1 MEVYMFKSIVEKII
15 GTYSERELKR
25 IIPIVD
31 RIEAM
36 EPEMQALSDA
46 ELRGKTDEFKK
57 RLAQGETL
65 DDILPEAFAV
75 VREASGRVL
84 GKRLFR
90 VQLIGSVVL
99 HQGRIAEMKTGEGKT
114 YTAAPPL
121 YLNALTGKG
130 VHLVTVNDYLA
141 KYHSELMGKVYK
153 FLGLSVGLIVHGL
166 DNAQRRKA
174 YNCDITYGTNNEFGF
189 DYLRDNMV
197 IYKDDM
203 VQRELHYAIVDE
215 VDSILIDEARTPL
228 IISGAGD
235 KSTDLYKKANTFAS
249 RLKVKVFTETDD
261 KQQDDEIDA
270 DYIVDEKAHTAAL
283 TARGVTKAEQFFG
296 IENLADPEN
305 MTLSHHINQA
315 IKAHGLMKRDREYV
329 VKDGEVII
337 VDEFTGRLMFGRR
350 YSDGLHQA
358 IEAKENVKVE
368 RESKTLAT
376 ITFQNYFRMY
386 GKLAGMTGTALTEEQ
401 EFQTIYKLDVIEI
414 PTNKPMIRVDY
425 PDCVYKNEAGK
436 FNAVINEITELHK
449 KGQPVLIGTI
459 SIEKSELLSNM
470 LRKRGIP
477 HQVLNAKFHEKEA
490 EIIAQAGRLGAVT
503 IATNMAGRGTD
514 IMLGGNAEFMAKQEL
529 RRQGYPEELI
539 YEAANIN
546 DTDNE
551 DILKIR
557 AVYRELFGEFEKQIS
572 TEKEKVVEAGG
583 LHIIG
588 TERHESRRIDN
599 QLRGRSGR
607 QGDPGSSRF
616 YISLEDDLMRLFG
629 SDRLTAI
636 VNTLGLEDDQPIEHR
651 MLSNA
656 IENAQRRVEGKNFDV
671 RKRVLQY
678 DDVMNKQREVIYAQR
693 KQVLNGENLKESF
706 LKMIETTADWLVS
719 SFCGESPHPDM
730 WDWEGLKAQAMSIL
744 PAIDVLDVSR
754 DELETY
760 TKEDLRETLLDA
772 LTKAYEAKEAE
783 YGAETMRELERI
795 VLLRT
800 VDEKWMDH
808 IDAMDQLRYGVG
820 MRAYGQ
826 RDPVIEYKF
835 EGFEMFE
842 EMIRNIQLDSV
853 KMILRMRVNREQGAP
868 QREKVAE
875 PVTASHGDSGPRKPA
890 ARSSEKVG
898 RNDPCPCGSGKK
910 YKKCCG
916 ANEA

>member
-1 MEVYMFKSIVEKII
+1 MFKKMIENII
-15 GTYSERELKR
+15 GTYSDRELKR
-25 IIPIVD
+25 ITPIVD
-31 RIEAM
+31 QIEAL
-36 EPEMQALSDA
+36 EPEIKALSDEQLKA
-46 ELRGKTDEFKK
+46 KTSEFKK
-57 RLAQGETL
+57 RIGEGETL
-65 DDILPEAFAV
+65 DDLLPEAFAV
-75 VREASGRVL
+75 VREASLRVL
-84 GKRLFR
+84 GMRHFR
-90 VQLIGSVVL
+90 VQLIGGIVL
-99 HQGRIAEMKTGEGKT
+99 HQGRISEMKTGEGKT
-114 YTAAPPL
+114 LVATLPV
-121 YLNALTGKG
+121 YLNALAEKG
-130 VHLVTVNDYLA
+130 VHVVTVNDYLA
-141 KYHSELMGKVYK
+141 RRDSEWMGKVYN

-166 DNAQRRKA
+166 DNAERRKA
-174 YNCDITYGTNNEFGF
+174 YSCDITYGTNNEFGF

-197 IYKDDM
+197 IYKNDM
-203 VQRELHYAIVDE
+203 VQRDLHYAIVDE

-235 KSTDLYKKANTFAS
+235 KSTDLYKKANSFAS
-249 RLKVKVFTETDD
+249 RLKVKTFTETDD
-261 KQQDDEIDA
+261 KQSDEDVDA
-270 DYIVDEKAHTAAL
+270 DYIVDEKAHSAAL

-296 IENLADPEN
+296 IENLSDPDN
-305 MTLSHHINQA
+305 MTISHHINQA

-337 VDEFTGRLMFGRR
+337 VDEFTGRLMYGRR

-386 GKLAGMTGTALTEEQ
+386 EKLAGMTGTALTEEQ

-414 PTNKPMIRVDY
+414 PTNMPMVRIDN
-425 PDCVYKNEAGK
+425 PDCVYKNELGK
-436 FNAVINEITELHK
+436 FNAVIDEIVELHK

-459 SIEKSELLSNM
+459 SIEKSEFLSSM
-470 LRKRGIP
+470 LKKKGIT

-490 EIIAQAGRLGAVT
+490 EIIAQAGKLGAVT

-514 IMLGGNAEFMAKQEL
+514 IVLGGNAEFMAKQEL
-529 RRQGYPEELI
+529 RKQGYPEELI
-539 YEAANIN
+539 SES
-546 DTDNE
+546 TSFNE
-551 DILKIR
+551 TSDEEILKIR
-557 AVYRELFGEFEKQIS
+557 ADYKRLHDEIKRQIS
-572 TEKEKVVEAGG
+572 QEKEKVLQAGG

-656 IENAQRRVEGKNFDV
+656 IENAQRRVEGKNFDI
-671 RKRVLQY
+671 RKHVLQY
-678 DDVMNKQREVIYAQR
+678 DDVMNKQREVIYGQR
-693 KQVLNGENLKESF
+693 RQVLNGENLRDSF
-706 LKMIETTADWLVS
+706 IKMIETTVDGLVS
-719 SFCGESPHPDM
+719 AYCGESPHPDM
-730 WDWEGLKAQAMSIL
+730 WDWESLRAQAGNLFML
-744 PAIDVLDVSR
+744 NDGLVLTREEMEDYTR
-754 DELETY
+754 D
-760 TKEDLRETLLDA
+760 DLRGTLLNA
-772 LTKAYEAKEAE
+772 AVQLYEAREAE
-783 YGAETMRELERI
+783 YGPELMRELERI
-795 VLLRT
+795 VLLKV

-826 RDPVIEYKF
+826 RDPVIEYKY

-842 EMIRNIQLDSV
+842 EMIKNIHEDSV
-853 KMILRMRVNREQGAP
+853 RRILHIRVNREQGAP
-868 QREKVAE
+868 KREKVAE
-875 PVTASHGDSGPRKPA
+875 PLEASHGESEPRKPA

-916 ANEA
+916 AGNG

>member
-1 MEVYMFKSIVEKII
+1 MFKKMIENII
-15 GTYSERELKR
+15 GTYSARELKR
-25 IIPIVD
+25 ITPIVD
-31 RIEAM
+31 QIEAL
-36 EPEMQALSDA
+36 EPEIKALSDEKLKA
-46 ELRGKTDEFKK
+46 KTSEFKK
-57 RLAQGETL
+57 RIGEGETL
-65 DDILPEAFAV
+65 DDLLPEAFAV
-75 VREASGRVL
+75 VREASLRVL
-84 GKRLFR
+84 GMRHFR
-90 VQLIGSVVL
+90 VQLIGGIVL
-99 HQGRIAEMKTGEGKT
+99 HQGRISEMKTGEGKT
-114 YTAAPPL
+114 LVATLPV
-121 YLNALTGKG
+121 YLNALAGKG
-130 VHLVTVNDYLA
+130 VHVVTVNDYLA
-141 KYHSELMGKVYK
+141 RRDSEWMGKVYN

-166 DNAQRRKA
+166 DNAERRKA
-174 YNCDITYGTNNEFGF
+174 YGCDITYGTNNEFGF

-197 IYKDDM
+197 IYKNDM
-203 VQRELHYAIVDE
+203 VQRDLHYAIVDE

-235 KSTDLYKKANTFAS
+235 KSTDLYKKADSFAS

-261 KQQDDEIDA
+261 KQSDEDVDA
-270 DYIVDEKAHTAAL
+270 DYIVDEKAHSAAL
-283 TARGVTKAEQFFG
+283 TARGVTKAEQYFG
-296 IENLADPEN
+296 IENLSDPDN
-305 MTLSHHINQA
+305 MTISHHINQA

-337 VDEFTGRLMFGRR
+337 VDEFTGRLMYGRR

-386 GKLAGMTGTALTEEQ
+386 EKLAGMTGTALTEEQ

-414 PTNKPMIRVDY
+414 PTNMPMVRTDK
-425 PDCVYKNEAGK
+425 PDCVYKNELGK
-436 FNAVINEITELHK
+436 FNAVIDEIIELHK

-459 SIEKSELLSNM
+459 SIEKSELLSSM
-470 LRKRGIP
+470 LKKKGIP

-490 EIIAQAGRLGAVT
+490 EIIAQAGKLGAVT

-514 IMLGGNAEFMAKQEL
+514 IVLGGNAEFMAKQEL
-529 RRQGYPEELI
+529 RKQGYPEELI
-539 YEAANIN
+539 SES
-546 DTDNE
+546 TSFNE
-551 DILKIR
+551 TSDEEILKIR
-557 AVYRELFGEFEKQIS
+557 AVYKQLHDEIKRQIS
-572 TEKEKVVEAGG
+572 REKEKVLQAGG
-583 LHIIG
+583 LYIMG

-656 IENAQRRVEGKNFDV
+656 IENAQRRVEGKNFDI
-671 RKRVLQY
+671 RKHVLQY
-678 DDVMNKQREVIYAQR
+678 DDVMNKQREVIYGQR
-693 KQVLNGENLKESF
+693 RQVLNGENLRDSF
-706 LKMIETTADWLVS
+706 IKMIETTVDGLVS
-719 SFCGESPHPDM
+719 AYCGESPHPDM
-730 WDWEGLKAQAMSIL
+730 WDWESLRAQAGNLFML
-744 PAIDVLDVSR
+744 NDGLVLTREEMED
-754 DELETY
+754 Y
-760 TKEDLRETLLDA
+760 TKDDLRKTLLNA
-772 LTKAYEAKEAE
+772 AVQLYEAREAE
-783 YGAETMRELERI
+783 YGPELMRELERI
-795 VLLRT
+795 VLLKV

-826 RDPVIEYKF
+826 RDPVIEYKY

-842 EMIRNIQLDSV
+842 EMIKNIHEDSV
-853 KMILRMRVNREQGAP
+853 RRILHIRVNREQGAP
-868 QREKVAE
+868 KREKVAE
-875 PVTASHGDSGPRKPA
+875 PLEASHGDSGPRKPA

-916 ANEA
+916 ADKG